1 MAKQT
6 QLGKLRIVSGRLRR
20 ILSGAPRDKEL
31 EMPRMLIVDD
41 EVSICFSMSEYFGLQ
56 GYQVDTAREL
66 EEAEGLIERF
76 NYEVAVLDLRLGVAQ
91 NADGL
96 EITKLLHR
104 KSPETR
110 IVVLTAYG
118 SDEMEDEARV
128 SGADA
133 FLRKPKPLS
142 QVAQVIQGLI
152 DSPSKHALKSA

>member
-6 QLGKLRIVSGRLRR
+6 QFGKLRKVSGRLRR
-20 ILSGAPRDKEL
+20 ILAGATRDKGH